1 MFDSC
6 GMYRIACTKAIQ
18 FRLDNMFVVNDS
30 DLSWAVSKALSIIAA
45 GLAAI
50 VVLAWVAVRKAFPG
64 ESERHIRKTG

>member
-1 MFDSC
+1 
-6 GMYRIACTKAIQ
+6 
-18 FRLDNMFVVNDS
+18 MFVVNDS